1 MVDDLTTRRLVM
13 AAVAGPPAD
22 QPERANGFAC
32 GGLKTSQVWQGTCGW
47 SKPKES
53 HQVVLFIRKCERGV
67 FEGVIWYPTL
77 GDGLMTVSGKTSP
90 DGSVLF
96 TEDKV
101 LYGELTHTRPGVL
114 AGSKFTAKLSCSTLE
129 GTGEWSDPKTDERV
143 AMEIALKLAE

>member
-1 MVDDLTTRRLVM
+1 M
-13 AAVAGPPAD
+13 AAVAAVAVGLALAGSPAD
-22 QPERANGFAC
+22 QPGRANESAC
-32 GGLKTSQVWQGTCGW
+32 SGLKTSQVWQGTCGW

-53 HQVVLFIRKCERGV
+53 HQVVLFIRKCERGA
-67 FEGVIWYPTL
+67 FEGVIWYPML
-77 GDGLMTVSGKTSP
+77 GDGLMTVSGKTGP

-101 LYGELTHTRPGVL
+101 LHGELTPTRPGVL
-114 AGSKFTAKLSCSTLE
+114 AGSKFTAKLGRGTLK